1 MERNI
6 NIAIEIFIEIS
17 VIIFTLHYMSWTRQ
31 QVFVFGLGK
40 DLNDFKGLN
49 TNCVERIIFMESL
62 EVFIKLQWYFS
73 EVTCPKLPVPA
84 HATHIDKACD
94 GANSV
99 CTSSCRIS
107 CKAGYKLVGNI
118 AVYCHG
124 SGKWDREQGSCVGK
138 YIQLFYGF
146 LLFFYIF
153 I

>member
-1 MERNI
+1 MN
-6 NIAIEIFIEIS
+6 FIE
-17 VIIFTLHYMSWTRQ
+17 Y
-31 QVFVFGLGK
+31 
-40 DLNDFKGLN
+40 
-49 TNCVERIIFMESL
+49 
-62 EVFIKLQWYFS
+62 YFWRL

-124 SGKWDREQGSCVGK
+124 SGKWDRDQGSCVGK
-138 YIQLFYGF
+138 QNLNNFY
-146 LLFFYIF
+146 LY
-153 I
+153 